1 MHLSLEPRQALRGP
15 TGGLRGAKQ
24 GRPQKNCQL
33 FPKELP
39 PSQQPRAE
47 PIAQALG
54 PPLQDFL
61 SPSWAPQTCPPPPQP
76 PNPGD
81 CCSCPHHIPFLSHHP
96 RPSSS
101 HSHLSQAQGTTTP
114 WLAGAPPRPWQS
126 SSSPREPALLLA
138 LAHPAARP
146 LRSATLT
153 SPRCL
158 TLAAVSAALVS
169 PWLSPRIIQASGQ
182 HHLLRGVPSSRWATF
197 LPGTATLRSYFTY
210 MFTPIICF
218 SHQNG
223 SPLKAG
229 FCLAHCHLPSV
240 SKPTQQRFS
249 RYLQTDCVRN

>member
-1 MHLSLEPRQALRGP
+1 MRNNHSLACRGP
-15 TGGLRGAKQ
+15 
-24 GRPQKNCQL
+24 PC
-33 FPKELP
+33 
-39 PSQQPRAE
+39 
-47 PIAQALG
+47 
-54 PPLQDFL
+54 
-61 SPSWAPQTCPPPPQP
+61 
-76 PNPGD
+76 
-81 CCSCPHHIPFLSHHP
+81 
-96 RPSSS
+96 
-101 HSHLSQAQGTTTP
+101 
-114 WLAGAPPRPWQS
+114 PPRPWQS

-138 LAHPAARP
+138 LAHQAARP

-158 TLAAVSAALVS
+158 MLAAVSAALVS

-229 FCLAHCHLPSV
+229 FCLSCSLPPPQCLQADTAAVQQV
-240 SKPTQQRFS
+240 SANRLCEELKAYSPRGS
-249 RYLQTDCVRN
+249 RPPRRL